1 MIIDH
6 LGIAVKSLER
16 SLEFYRD
23 ILGLKVV
30 GPEEVASEG
39 VRIAFLPMGESTIEL
54 LEPLGPDS
62 SLARFLA
69 KRGEGI
75 HHVCVRVERISE
87 TLATLREK
95 GAEIIEPAPRI
106 GAGGRRVAF
115 IHPRST
121 GGVLLELVESTE
133 TSGPSP
139 HA

>member
-6 LGIAVKSLER
+6 LGIAVTSLER
-16 SLEFYRD
+16 SLGFYRE

-30 GPEEVASEG
+30 GPEDVPSEG

-54 LEPLGPDS
+54 LEPTGPDS
-62 SLARFLA
+62 PIARFLA

-75 HHVCVRVERISE
+75 HHVWVRVEKIEE

-106 GAGGRRVAF
+106 GAGGRKVAF

-121 GGVLLELVESTE
+121 GGVLLELVES
-133 TSGPSP
+133 S
-139 HA
+139 

>member
-6 LGIAVKSLER
+6 LGIAVTSLER
-16 SLEFYRD
+16 SLGFYRE

-30 GPEEVASEG
+30 GPEEVPSEG

-54 LEPLGPDS
+54 LEPTGPDS
-62 SLARFLA
+62 PIARFLA

-75 HHVCVRVERISE
+75 HHVCVRVERIDQ

-106 GAGGRRVAF
+106 GAGGRKVAF

-121 GGVLLELVESTE
+121 GGVLLELVES
-133 TSGPSP
+133 S
-139 HA
+139 